1 MASNCTSVCILIES
15 PGMIGWQL
23 SCACFEGSVIAVLF
37 SSDLSNATQSVTH
50 RRAEIASDQGL
61 EVESGEPGT
70 GMEGAG
76 MNHCTN
82 SAFESSLTFARFEG
96 ISTGLGKPD
105 DLVLIKLTP
114 SQQGRS

>member
-1 MASNCTSVCILIES
+1 
-15 PGMIGWQL
+15 MIGWQL

-37 SSDLSNATQSVTH
+37 SSDLSKATQSVTH
-50 RRAEIASDQGL
+50 RRAKNSVGPRI
-61 EVESGEPGT
+61 ESRIRRARHRHGWSRYESL
-70 GMEGAG
+70 
-76 MNHCTN
+76 HKH